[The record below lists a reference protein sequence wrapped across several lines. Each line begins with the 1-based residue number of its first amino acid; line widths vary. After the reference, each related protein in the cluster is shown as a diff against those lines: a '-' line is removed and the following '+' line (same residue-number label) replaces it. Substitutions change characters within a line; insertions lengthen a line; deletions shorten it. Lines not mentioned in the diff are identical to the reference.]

1 MPRSARSSR
10 LETRS
15 TRLKLPIAKKPVFVR
30 IGPGMAL
37 GYRRNQT
44 AGTWV
49 LRVADGSGGHWTKRI
64 ADADD
69 MQDSDNGAILDFWQ
83 AQQRARELVRASGK
97 DDSDSGKLVTVR
109 EAVASYESELQVR
122 GGDRANAARIRLHL
136 PEALANKTV
145 ALLTARNFHPWRQ
158 RLLRQKL
165 SAAAINR
172 INSCLKACLNF
183 AADQDERIVNQRAWR
198 KALPSIPDV
207 VTPRNAVLAEATI
220 RKIVDSAY
228 CNIGA
233 EFGLLTELAATTGAR
248 VSQLWGLTVQDVQGH
263 GEPRLMMPSS
273 RKGRGVKK
281 VRQRPVPIPANLAA
295 RLLRVAPGR
304 APTATLLVKP
314 SGEPW
319 RKSEHARLFARAVR
333 LADLK
338 PSELPPSKLTIYAL
352 RHSNIV
358 RQLLGGVPIRIV
370 AVNHDS
376 SVAMLERVYSA
387 FVADHSDQLSRR
399 AMLDLGAPPTGK
411 VVPIWP
417 ERAS

>member
-97 DDSDSGKLVTVR
+97 DDGDSGKLVTVR

-145 ALLTARNFHPWRQ
+145 ALLTARDFHSWRQ
-158 RLLRQKL
+158 HLLRQKL
-165 SAAAINR
+165 SAAAIN
-172 INSCLKACLNF
+172 
-183 AADQDERIVNQRAWR
+183 
-198 KALPSIPDV
+198 
-207 VTPRNAVLAEATI
+207 
-220 RKIVDSAY
+220 
-228 CNIGA
+228 
-233 EFGLLTELAATTGAR
+233 
-248 VSQLWGLTVQDVQGH
+248 
-263 GEPRLMMPSS
+263 
-273 RKGRGVKK
+273 
-281 VRQRPVPIPANLAA
+281 
-295 RLLRVAPGR
+295 
-304 APTATLLVKP
+304 
-314 SGEPW
+314 
-319 RKSEHARLFARAVR
+319 
-333 LADLK
+333 
-338 PSELPPSKLTIYAL
+338 
-352 RHSNIV
+352 
-358 RQLLGGVPIRIV
+358 
-370 AVNHDS
+370 
-376 SVAMLERVYSA
+376 
-387 FVADHSDQLSRR
+387 
-399 AMLDLGAPPTGK
+399 
-411 VVPIWP
+411 
-417 ERAS
+417 